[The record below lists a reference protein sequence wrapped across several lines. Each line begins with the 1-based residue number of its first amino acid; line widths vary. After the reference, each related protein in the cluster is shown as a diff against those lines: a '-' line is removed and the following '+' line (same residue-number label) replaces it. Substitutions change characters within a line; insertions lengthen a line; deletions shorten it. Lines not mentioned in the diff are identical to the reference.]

1 MAIKIQLRRGTE
13 AEFDASHANSAIVPA
28 DGEVL
33 VVQPSGT
40 TGGYIVIGD
49 GSNNWLQLKGD
60 ADGRFY
66 FMPGYSE
73 TQMGGVQPSGSTP
86 LTVTGASG
94 QSVPIFV
101 VEDNTGN
108 DIFKVSDDE
117 SSDSAALVAIES
129 HGQTADVVLSVFGQA
144 DQDDDASGGDLLRV
158 QPDVGHVGKG
168 LTVDHSGNVSIVPVD
183 DSGVTDTAL
192 KVTASGNSDNPI
204 MRVQEADGTDLFK
217 VAQGST
223 AHIKTLNMGNTPD
236 HADPTN
242 HGVVRSA
249 TTPNNTD
256 SGAADDSL
264 IDRPHFRLKTENS
277 GTAIRGKLELNG
289 NSGSSA
295 ANAIAITRSGGS
307 GSGEIT
313 MDYAGNLE
321 ASGKAT
327 LADAEIDVTGRTLN
341 DASVL
346 RRDEV
351 TSALAKQ
358 FAPFTFGVTSTLV
371 VNTNVGTTEKLIRL
385 SGSDGDNARKL
396 NVSDPENVGSAFTL
410 EKATTDTTVPETSTQ
425 DDQTN
430 PYFVKVPANSGSF
443 TIAVNVYYLGGNITT
458 KLYSYTSD
466 AGSSTGRVVVA
477 EHTGAFATAGASNA
491 DPGDYENLE
500 MVVNV
505 PNETSDKFY
514 AVSFVTDDT
523 SGSDE
528 ILANGTQPVNY
539 IPNDQPSRNL
549 AATGGLGSDPNSQGS
564 RQLLT
569 FFRGTPFTGSV
580 IHGRNEP

>member
-13 AEFDASHANSAIVPA
+13 AEFDASHANAAITPV

-40 TGGYIVIGD
+40 TGGYIVIGN
-49 GSNNWLQLKGD
+49 GSDNWATLKAD
-60 ADGRFY
+60 VDGRFY
-66 FMPGYSE
+66 YMSGYSS

-117 SSDSAALVAIES
+117 SSDAAALVAIES

-183 DSGVTDTAL
+183 DDGVTDTAL

-223 AHIKTLNMGNTPD
+223 SHIKTLNLGNTPV
-236 HADPTN
+236 HADPAN

-264 IDRPHFRLKTENS
+264 IDRPHFRLKSEST
-277 GTAIRGKLELNG
+277 GTGIRGKLELNG

-327 LADAEIDVTGRTLN
+327 LADAEIDTTSRTTN
-341 DASVL
+341 AASVL
-346 RRDEV
+346 RKDEIE
-351 TSALAKQ
+351 ALSLTKTAN
-358 FAPFTFGVTSTLV
+358 FTFACTGASNSGLQGNDTSSRLV
-371 VNTNVGTTEKLIRL
+371 RL

-396 NVSDPENVGSAFTL
+396 NVFDPDSVGANFTL
-410 EKATTDTTVPETSTQ
+410 VAPTGTSTSPET
-425 DDQTN
+425 QTANDVVN
-430 PYFVKVPANSGSF
+430 PYFVKIPANSGTLF
-443 TIAVNVYYLGGNITT
+443 VQLNLVGHQGDIT
-458 KLYSYTSD
+458 YRMFSYTSAD
-466 AGSSTGRVVVA
+466 GVTGKTTLLDEDMLNGGQVTRTVAIANSSVDLFIGVNHDLRGSSGTDTVTVTSTG
-477 EHTGAFATAGASNA
+477 
-491 DPGDYENLE
+491 L
-500 MVVNV
+500 
-505 PNETSDKFY
+505 
-514 AVSFVTDDT
+514 
-523 SGSDE
+523 
-528 ILANGTQPVNY
+528 L
-539 IPNDQPSRNL
+539 
-549 AATGGLGSDPNSQGS
+549 GGLTPP
-564 RQLLT
+564 LLT
-569 FFRGTPFTGSV
+569 FFRGDS
-580 IHGRNEP
+580 GRNFVQGSEASLP

>member
-66 FMPGYSE
+66 YMPGYSE

-101 VEDNTGN
+101 VEDNNGF

-158 QPDVGHVGKG
+158 QPDVGHLGKG

-217 VAQGST
+217 IAQGSSVFV
-223 AHIKTLNMGNTPD
+223 KTLNLGNEPN
-236 HADPTN
+236 HADPAN
-242 HGVVRSA
+242 HGVIRSH

-256 SGAADDSL
+256 SGAAADSL
-264 IDRPHFRLKTENS
+264 IDRPHFRLKSENS

-327 LADAEIDVTGRTLN
+327 LADAEIDTTSRTTN
-341 DASVL
+341 AASVL
-346 RRDEV
+346 RKDEIE
-351 TSALAKQ
+351 ALNLVRLSS
-358 FAPFTFGVTSTLV
+358 FTFACTGASNSGLQGNTEASRLV
-371 VNTNVGTTEKLIRL
+371 RL

-396 NVSDPENVGSAFTL
+396 NVFDPDNVGANFTLVKPSGTSTDPETQ
-410 EKATTDTTVPETSTQ
+410 TTNDV
-425 DDQTN
+425 DN
-430 PYFVKVPANSGSF
+430 PYFVKVPANSGTLFVQLNLVAFRGDITYRILSYTSADGTTGKATIF
-443 TIAVNVYYLGGNITT
+443 DEDLNGGSSPGFVTRTAAIPNSSVDLFIAVNHDLRDNSGTDSVDVTSTGLLGG
-458 KLYSYTSD
+458 
-466 AGSSTGRVVVA
+466 
-477 EHTGAFATAGASNA
+477 
-491 DPGDYENLE
+491 
-500 MVVNV
+500 
-505 PNETSDKFY
+505 
-514 AVSFVTDDT
+514 DT
-523 SGSDE
+523 
-528 ILANGTQPVNY
+528 P
-539 IPNDQPSRNL
+539 P
-549 AATGGLGSDPNSQGS
+549 
-564 RQLLT
+564 LLT
-569 FFRGTPFTGSV
+569 FFRGDS
-580 IHGRNEP
+580 GRNFTLGSESTLP